1 MTNKKNVITSYIQE
15 NIGTFIMIIGLICCA
30 FVIVWIIHIIYD
42 TRKITKN
49 KSTNDQNDNATKNNS
64 TIKNE

>member
-15 NIGTFIMIIGLICCA
+15 NTGTIIMIIGLICCA
-30 FVIVWIIHIIYD
+30 FVIVWTIRILYD

-49 KSTNDQNDNATKNNS
+49 QSNNNQSDNATKNDV
-64 TIKNE
+64 TLKNE